1 MKRIFTFVIITLL
14 LFVWTVFFI
23 LWLLPST
30 LYRAVLNPYRAWRVL
45 VGLDVAANMVFNDD
59 EIQTISKRAALAR
72 NNGKKWG
79 CILCKLLDT
88 ADKNHC
94 DKSI

>member
-1 MKRIFTFVIITLL
+1 MKHILESVILVVLL
-14 LFVWTVFFI
+14 LVWALFFV

-30 LYRAVLNPYRAWRVL
+30 LYRAVVNKHRAWRVL

-72 NNGKKWG
+72 NTGKKWG

-88 ADKNHC
+88 ADKDHC
-94 DKSI
+94 NKSI